1 MKKWFKAHL
10 LLSGGIAVTIVGA
23 VVLVL
28 VSLNVFIAMIS
39 SSSRSNDCD
48 TTVATGGTAAGVT
61 TDMAANA
68 KTIYDYGIQHHT
80 TSAGICGAL
89 GSIQSESGI
98 QFHRLEHD
106 VSEAVGLGNPAIGLG
121 IIQWTWERHTNLLTF
136 AKAQGKNWDDPN
148 VQLDFMWSEVQ
159 GNATYRKILTETDV
173 DQAANDWLTKVEV
186 PANLNQPIRA
196 QQAEYWYAKLAGSDP
211 VTSGTIDAGNTA
223 NTSTS
228 TDNDGCDAGGDQND
242 AAAKGDDYPK
252 QYKDAEKDST
262 TDSLSYYNRECTSF
276 VAWRLKH
283 QGIADNLIEN
293 NGNGGEWAANA
304 RKKGVQVDHSP
315 SVGCVAEFEDGGY
328 GHVAI
333 VAAVKGSKVD
343 LEEYNWATAST
354 PDGDGSYH
362 TRTIDA
368 KDASNY
374 LHFKK

>member
-1 MKKWFKAHL
+1 
-10 LLSGGIAVTIVGA
+10 
-23 VVLVL
+23 
-28 VSLNVFIAMIS
+28 
-39 SSSRSNDCD
+39 
-48 TTVATGGTAAGVT
+48 
-61 TDMAANA
+61 MAANA
-68 KTIYDYGIQHHT
+68 KTIYDYLTQHGAN
-80 TSAGICGAL
+80 SAGSAGAL
-89 GSIQSESGI
+89 GNMQSESGI
-98 QFHRLEHD
+98 QFHRLERD
-106 VSEAVGLGNPAIGLG
+106 VSEAVGLGNPAVGLG
-121 IIQWTWERHTNLLTF
+121 IMQWTATRHTNLLNF
-136 AKAQGKNWDDPN
+136 AKDHNKSWDDPN

-159 GNATYRKILTETDV
+159 GNATYKKILAETDV

-186 PANLNQPIRA
+186 PENLNQPIRA

-228 TDNDGCDAGGDQND
+228 IDNDGCDAGGDQND

-304 RKKGVQVDHSP
+304 RKKGMQVDHSP
-315 SVGCVAEFEDGGY
+315 SVGCVAEFETGDPRDP